1 MATKTAKTTKTT
13 NEADAARLW
22 WIKAN
27 RQLRDL
33 AADLDR
39 FAGKTGQGEEAIPF
53 TPAQIRTMEAGISR
67 ALDAVAET
75 VPAV

>member
-1 MATKTAKTTKTT
+1 MATKTAKTTNTAT
-13 NEADAARLW
+13 EADAARLW
-22 WIKAN
+22 WVRAN

-33 AADLDR
+33 ADSLDR
-39 FAGKTGQGEEAIPF
+39 FAAGQEGTIPF
-53 TPAQIRTMEAGISR
+53 TPDQLHTMEVGISR